1 MIQDAWRV
9 LRGEVRGMHAAAYVL
24 GLSALGSAVLALVRD
39 RLFAH
44 TFGASEMLDIYYA
57 AFRIP
62 DLIFVLIASLFS
74 AYVLI
79 PELAKRA
86 DKSDARRYLDT
97 ILAGYGLLMC
107 VVSAVAFAA
116 TPYLLATL
124 FPELY
129 HSEHRG
135 SFVLLARLLL
145 LQPIFLGASNIFAAV
160 TQHEQR
166 YGLYALTPLLYNASI
181 ILGLLFLYP
190 HFSLVGIGV
199 GVVLGACLHLAI
211 QVPSVLRSGLVGM
224 QCSWPNTAVVWET
237 MRVSLP
243 RTLAL
248 SAGQLLVFGLLALAG
263 TLREGSIAIFIFALN
278 LQAVPLS
285 IIGASYSVAAFPTL
299 SRMFAQ
305 GDTAAFV
312 EQVVS
317 ASRHIIFWAA
327 PAVAL
332 FIVLRAHIVRVVLG
346 SGAFDWTDTRLTAAA
361 LALLAIALIPQS
373 LLLLLMRGYYAAGR
387 SYVPLIVTFVSSLIA
402 YVCALGFLGAFS
414 FVGVVHFVGEL
425 LRVSD
430 VPGVEVLALPAAYSL
445 CMWLS
450 FLLLVVLFEQ
460 RFHGF
465 LRGISR
471 TVWEA
476 LTAAGLAGIAAY
488 TILAILG
495 ELSPLDSLVAVLVQ
509 ALAAGLGGVFVG
521 ITAYAFTGS
530 RELFETYQTIVRRT
544 KPAAHPGSSE
554 EQLTQ

>member
-1 MIQDAWRV
+1 MIRDALRM

-24 GLSALGSAVLALVRD
+24 GLSALGSALLALVRD

-57 AFRIP
+57 AFRVP

-79 PELAKRA
+79 PELAKRV
-86 DKSDARRYLDT
+86 DRIDARRYLDA
-97 ILAGYGLLMC
+97 IFIGYGALMLA
-107 VVSAVAFAA
+107 VSAIAFVA
-116 TPYLLATL
+116 TPYLLEAL

-129 HSEHRG
+129 AGAHREE
-135 SFVLLARLLL
+135 FLLLARMLL
-145 LQPIFLGASNIFAAV
+145 LQPLFLGASNIFAAI
-160 TQHEQR
+160 TQHENR
-166 YGLYALTPLLYNASI
+166 YGLYAITPLLYNASI
-181 ILGLLFLYP
+181 IVGLVLLYP
-190 HFSLVGIGV
+190 QFSLLGIGIGV
-199 GVVLGACLHLAI
+199 VVGAFLHLAV
-211 QVPSVLRSGLVGM
+211 QVPAAFQSGFI
-224 QCSWPNTAVVWET
+224 NTGIPRADFAVVWET

-248 SAGQLLVFGLLALAG
+248 SMGQLLIFGLLALAG
-263 TLREGSIAIFIFALN
+263 MLREGSIAIFIFALN

-305 GDTAAFV
+305 GDTPAFV
-312 EQVVS
+312 EQVVG
-317 ASRHIIFWAA
+317 AARHIIFWSA

-332 FIVLRAHIVRVVLG
+332 FIVLRAHVVRVVLG

-361 LALLAIALIPQS
+361 LALLVTALIPQS
-373 LLLLLMRGYYAAGR
+373 LSLLLVRGYYAAGR
-387 SYVPLIVTFVSSLIA
+387 SYVPLIVTLLSSIVA
-402 YVCALGFLGAFS
+402 YIFALGFLGAFS

-430 VPGVEVLALPAAYSL
+430 VPGVEMLALPAAYSIG
-445 CMWLS
+445 MWLS
-450 FLLLVVLFEQ
+450 FLLLTMLFER
-460 RFHGF
+460 RFQGF
-465 LRGISR
+465 VRGISR

-476 LTAAGLAGIAAY
+476 LTAAGLAGAAAY
-488 TILAILG
+488 TLLAVLG
-495 ELSPLDSLVAVLVQ
+495 EISPLDSLFAVLLQ
-509 ALAAGLGGVFVG
+509 ASVAGVGGILVG
-521 ITAYAFTGS
+521 IMVYAFAGS
-530 RELFETYQTIVRRT
+530 QELLETYQTIARRT

>member
-1 MIQDAWRV
+1 MIRDALRM

-24 GLSALGSAVLALVRD
+24 GLSALSSALLALIRD

-62 DLIFVLIASLFS
+62 DLIFVLVASLFS

-79 PELAKRA
+79 PELSKRMDRA
-86 DKSDARRYLDT
+86 DARRYLDA
-97 ILAGYGLLMC
+97 ICIGYGALM
-107 VVSAVAFAA
+107 VAVSAIAFVL
-116 TPYLLATL
+116 TPSLLSML

-129 HSEHRG
+129 AGAHREE
-135 SFVLLARLLL
+135 FLLLARLLL
-145 LQPIFLGASNIFAAV
+145 LQPLFLGASNIFAAI
-160 TQHEQR
+160 TQHEHR
-166 YGLYALTPLLYNASI
+166 YGLYAVTPLLYNAAI

-190 HFSLVGIGV
+190 YFSLFGIGLGVVIGALLHV
-199 GVVLGACLHLAI
+199 GV
-211 QVPSVLRSGLVGM
+211 QVPAALRAQFLST
-224 QCSWPNTAVVWET
+224 SWPRADFAVVWET

-248 SAGQLLVFGLLALAG
+248 SMGQLLIFGLLALAG
-263 TLREGSIAIFIFALN
+263 VLQEGSIAIFIFALN

-317 ASRHIIFWAA
+317 ASRHIIFWSA

-332 FIVLRAHIVRVVLG
+332 FIILRAHVVRVVLG

-361 LALLAIALIPQS
+361 LALLITALIPQS
-373 LLLLLMRGYYAAGR
+373 LSLLLVRGYYAAGR
-387 SYVPLIVTFVSSLIA
+387 SYVPLLVTLFSSVVA

-414 FVGVVHFVGEL
+414 FIGVVHFVGEL

-430 VPGVEVLALPAAYSL
+430 VPGVEVLALPAAYSIG
-445 CMWLS
+445 MWIS
-450 FLLLVVLFEQ
+450 FILLTLLFEQ
-460 RFHGF
+460 RFRGF
-465 LRGISR
+465 VRGISR
-471 TVWEA
+471 TVWES
-476 LTAAGLAGIAAY
+476 LTAAGLAGATAY
-488 TILAILG
+488 ALLALLG
-495 ELSPLDSLVAVLVQ
+495 EISPLDSLVAVLVQ
-509 ALAAGLGGVFVG
+509 AFIAGVGGILVG
-521 ITAYAFTGS
+521 IAVYALAGS
-530 RELFETYQTIVRRT
+530 QELQETYQTIARRT